1 MINNNVEQLKLS
13 IIIPVYNVEKFIN
26 ACLESIFSQG
36 LNEECFEV
44 ILVNDGTKDGSME
57 VIKDILNRHTN
68 IIILEQNNQ
77 GQSVARNNGLHIAR
91 GEYILMIDSDDL
103 LVNDSLAFLLNQAIS
118 SKVDLV
124 VADFLTIYDDEI
136 IKRENNH
143 QDSCKIVE
151 KTGEQLFLED
161 LNPHE
166 CFIWRTLYRADFLK
180 CNNIEFVVGSSP
192 YEDVPFTHEC
202 YLKAKNCCR
211 TSKLL
216 NIYRRGHES
225 STYSYF
231 DKNKAIGYCR
241 AIKKTWSLIHIN
253 GKKDDIKRKIVDD
266 VFLSFSV
273 MMCLTCLSF
282 NSFSDKFD
290 VIEFI
295 NKEIPDLNFNNG
307 CLQKC
312 ITYLL
317 KNRPRA
323 LVCIQTIYWKIAKGS
338 IFRKI
343 YYRINYKIK
352 NLLKSI

>member
-1 MINNNVEQLKLS
+1 MINSNVEQLKLS
-13 IIIPVYNVEKFIN
+13 IIIPVYNVERYIN
-26 ACLESIFSQG
+26 ACLESLFRQG
-36 LNEECFEV
+36 LNEDCFEV
-44 ILVNDGTKDGSME
+44 ILVNDGTKDNSME
-57 VIKDILNRHTN
+57 VIKDNLNRHTN
-68 IIILEQNNQ
+68 IIILEQKNQ

-118 SKVDLV
+118 SKVDLL

-136 IKRENNH
+136 IKSNNL
-143 QDSCKIVE
+143 QDSYIIVE

-180 CNNIEFVVGSSP
+180 SNNIEFVEGSSP

-202 YLKAKNCCR
+202 YLKAKKCYR
-211 TSKLL
+211 ASKLL

-231 DKNKAIGYCR
+231 DENKAIGYCR
-241 AIKKTWSLIHIN
+241 AIKKTWSLIHIVGEN
-253 GKKDDIKRKIVDD
+253 DDVKRKLLDD

-282 NSFSDKFD
+282 NSFSKKLD
-290 VIEFI
+290 VIKFI
-295 NKEIPDLNFNNG
+295 NIEIPELNFNNG
-307 CLQKC
+307 CVQKC

-317 KNRPRA
+317 KNRPRT
-323 LVCIQTIYWKIAKGS
+323 LVLIQTIYWKIAKGS

-352 NLLKSI
+352 NLLKSV